1 MRAWMCLAPLML
13 AACAGSDQPARL
25 TEKQAARLESALNGK
40 VAGEPVSCVSRYP
53 GSSLTAI
60 SESVLLYRVSGRLIY
75 RNDLNGSCTGLGRG
89 DTLIIRPTGVG
100 SQYCRGDIVRSADLV
115 TRSITGGC
123 ALGSFTPYRAPD
135 R

>member
-13 AACAGSDQPARL
+13 AACADGNEPARL
-25 TEKQAARLESALNGK
+25 TEKQAVRLEEALNGK

-53 GSSLTAI
+53 GASLTAI

-89 DTLIIRPTGVG
+89 DTLVIKPTGAG

-115 TRSITGGC
+115 TGSITGGC